1 MTLKRAC
8 SLLTVKSFSE
18 DERVITG
25 IASTPSPDRD
35 GDILEPEGAEFGSA
49 IPFLWQHD
57 HSRPVGQCTVRRVSE
72 GLEITATLVKPEP
85 GMPSQLAA
93 RLDEAWAAIKTGLVR
108 GLSVGFRP
116 HEYTFL
122 DGGGL
127 HFLRWELMEVSAV
140 TVPANAECTIQTIK
154 SYDRPFSAASGN
166 RKPVVEIAS
175 SAGSSAQS
183 TTVFHEGKTVMNI
196 GEQIKSFENKRAALA
211 ASLEEIMSKAAE
223 EGRTLDVE
231 EEEHYDNT
239 AAEIRQVDAH
249 LKRLRELEA
258 GKAATAQPVK
268 QAGNGDVVTVTSAPV
283 IRVEQKLDKGI
294 GFARFAKSL
303 AAAKG
308 VRSEALEV
316 ARRQYP
322 DDSRLHHV
330 LKSAV
335 GAGTTTDPQWAGS
348 LSEYQEYAQDFI
360 EYLRPQTIIGRF
372 GQGGIPALRQVPFN
386 IRVHAQVSGG
396 AAGWVG
402 EGKAKPLTKFDF
414 ESITFSHAKVSAI
427 AVLTEELIRF
437 SSPAADAL
445 VRNAL
450 AEAVVARLDT
460 DFVDPK
466 KAAVVDVSPASIT
479 HDVKGTASTG
489 NPDADA
495 EAAFGQF
502 VAANLQPTG
511 AVWLMSSTNALALS
525 MRKNALGQKEY
536 PDMTLLGGTFQG
548 LPVIVSQYVG
558 DQLILVNAPDI
569 YLADDGGVAVDMSRE
584 ASLEMQSEPTGDST
598 TPSPVDAQTV
608 EQLKMTAEIVCSV
621 FRVPAYKI
629 GVGQPPSSD
638 NVEAMEQQYYSQCL
652 QTLIESIELLLD
664 EALETGENESTEFD
678 VTTLLRMDSE
688 RRMKTLGEAVKNTL
702 LTPNEARKRENL
714 PPLAGGDA
722 LYLQQQNYSL
732 EALSRRDAREDP
744 FASSGKTVSAQ
755 PPDGASAG
763 KKAISETER
772 DAVKAMFRGTLKK

>member
-1 MTLKRAC
+1 
-8 SLLTVKSFSE
+8 
-18 DERVITG
+18 
-25 IASTPSPDRD
+25 
-35 GDILEPEGAEFGSA
+35 
-49 IPFLWQHD
+49 
-57 HSRPVGQCTVRRVSE
+57 
-72 GLEITATLVKPEP
+72 
-85 GMPSQLAA
+85 
-93 RLDEAWAAIKTGLVR
+93 
-108 GLSVGFRP
+108 
-116 HEYTFL
+116 
-122 DGGGL
+122 
-127 HFLRWELMEVSAV
+127 
-140 TVPANAECTIQTIK
+140 
-154 SYDRPFSAASGN
+154 
-166 RKPVVEIAS
+166 
-175 SAGSSAQS
+175 
-183 TTVFHEGKTVMNI
+183 
-196 GEQIKSFENKRAALA
+196 
-211 ASLEEIMSKAAE
+211 
-223 EGRTLDVE
+223 
-231 EEEHYDNT
+231 

-268 QAGNGDVVTVTSAPV
+268 QAGNGNVAAVASAPV

-360 EYLRPQTIIGRF
+360 DYLRPQTIIGRF

-466 KAAVVDVSPASIT
+466 KAAVADVSPASIT

-502 VAANLQPTG
+502 VAATFSLRMKGKPVSFVVPLAFVKNLDKTLTVNTG
-511 AVWLMSSTNALALS
+511 ALLTMSVSAN
-525 MRKNALGQKEY
+525 
-536 PDMTLLGGTFQG
+536 GGT
-548 LPVIVSQYVG
+548 PPYKY
-558 DQLILVNAPDI
+558 AWKK
-569 YLADDGGVAVDMSRE
+569 DG
-584 ASLEMQSEPTGDST
+584 Q
-598 TPSPVDAQTV
+598 PVDGQTTDTFSKPGAQSADAGKYTCVVTDSAEKAQSVTSVECTV
-608 EQLKMTAEIVCSV
+608 
-621 FRVPAYKI
+621 
-629 GVGQPPSSD
+629 
-638 NVEAMEQQYYSQCL
+638 
-652 QTLIESIELLLD
+652 
-664 EALETGENESTEFD
+664 
-678 VTTLLRMDSE
+678 
-688 RRMKTLGEAVKNTL
+688 
-702 LTPNEARKRENL
+702 
-714 PPLAGGDA
+714 
-722 LYLQQQNYSL
+722 
-732 EALSRRDAREDP
+732 
-744 FASSGKTVSAQ
+744 TVSA
-755 PPDGASAG
+755 AAG
-763 KKAISETER
+763 
-772 DAVKAMFRGTLKK
+772 

>member
-72 GLEITATLVKPEP
+72 GLEITATLVKPVP
-85 GMPSQLAA
+85 DMPSQLAA
-93 RLDEAWAAIKTGLVR
+93 RLDEVWAAIKTGLVR

-140 TVPANAECTIQTIK
+140 TVPANAECTIRTIK

-166 RKPVVEIAS
+166 RKPVVKIAS
-175 SAGSSAQS
+175 SAGAAAQS
-183 TTVFHEGKTVMNI
+183 TTVFHKEKTIMNI

-211 ASLEEIMSKAAE
+211 ASLEEVMTKAAE

-249 LKRLRELEA
+249 LKRLRELETS
-258 GKAATAQPVK
+258 KAATAQPVK
-268 QAGNGDVVTVTSAPV
+268 QAGNGNVAAVASAPV

-360 EYLRPQTIIGRF
+360 DYLRPQTIIGRF

-402 EGKAKPLTKFDF
+402 EGKARPLTKFDF

-466 KAAVVDVSPASIT
+466 KAAVADVSPASIT

-502 VAANLQPTG
+502 VTANLQPTG

-558 DQLILVNAPDI
+558 DQLVLVNAPGI

-584 ASLEMQSEPTGDST
+584 ASLEMQSEPTSDSS
-598 TPSPVDAQTV
+598 TPSPVELVSMFQTGSV
-608 EQLKMTAEIVCSV
+608 AIRAERWINWRRRRTAAVAVIT
-621 FRVPAYKI
+621 
-629 GVGQPPSSD
+629 GVNYGTAS
-638 NVEAMEQQYYSQCL
+638 
-652 QTLIESIELLLD
+652 
-664 EALETGENESTEFD
+664 
-678 VTTLLRMDSE
+678 
-688 RRMKTLGEAVKNTL
+688 
-702 LTPNEARKRENL
+702 
-714 PPLAGGDA
+714 GG
-722 LYLQQQNYSL
+722 
-732 EALSRRDAREDP
+732 
-744 FASSGKTVSAQ
+744 
-755 PPDGASAG
+755 
-763 KKAISETER
+763 
-772 DAVKAMFRGTLKK
+772 

>member
-1 MTLKRAC
+1 
-8 SLLTVKSFSE
+8 
-18 DERVITG
+18 
-25 IASTPSPDRD
+25 
-35 GDILEPEGAEFGSA
+35 
-49 IPFLWQHD
+49 
-57 HSRPVGQCTVRRVSE
+57 
-72 GLEITATLVKPEP
+72 
-85 GMPSQLAA
+85 
-93 RLDEAWAAIKTGLVR
+93 AAIKTGLVR

-140 TVPANAECTIQTIK
+140 TVPANAECTIRTIK

-166 RKPVVEIAS
+166 RKPVVKIAS
-175 SAGSSAQS
+175 SAGAAAQS
-183 TTVFHEGKTVMNI
+183 TTVFHKEKTIMNI

-211 ASLEEIMSKAAE
+211 ASLEEVMTKAAE

-268 QAGNGDVVTVTSAPV
+268 QAGNGNVAAVASAPV
-283 IRVEQKLDKGI
+283 IRVEQKLEKGI

-360 EYLRPQTIIGRF
+360 DYLRPQTIIGRF

-445 VRNAL
+445 VR
-450 AEAVVARLDT
+450 
-460 DFVDPK
+460 
-466 KAAVVDVSPASIT
+466 
-479 HDVKGTASTG
+479 
-489 NPDADA
+489 
-495 EAAFGQF
+495 
-502 VAANLQPTG
+502 
-511 AVWLMSSTNALALS
+511 
-525 MRKNALGQKEY
+525 
-536 PDMTLLGGTFQG
+536 
-548 LPVIVSQYVG
+548 
-558 DQLILVNAPDI
+558 
-569 YLADDGGVAVDMSRE
+569 
-584 ASLEMQSEPTGDST
+584 
-598 TPSPVDAQTV
+598 
-608 EQLKMTAEIVCSV
+608 
-621 FRVPAYKI
+621 
-629 GVGQPPSSD
+629 
-638 NVEAMEQQYYSQCL
+638 
-652 QTLIESIELLLD
+652 
-664 EALETGENESTEFD
+664 
-678 VTTLLRMDSE
+678 
-688 RRMKTLGEAVKNTL
+688 
-702 LTPNEARKRENL
+702 
-714 PPLAGGDA
+714 
-722 LYLQQQNYSL
+722 
-732 EALSRRDAREDP
+732 
-744 FASSGKTVSAQ
+744 
-755 PPDGASAG
+755 
-763 KKAISETER
+763 
-772 DAVKAMFRGTLKK
+772 